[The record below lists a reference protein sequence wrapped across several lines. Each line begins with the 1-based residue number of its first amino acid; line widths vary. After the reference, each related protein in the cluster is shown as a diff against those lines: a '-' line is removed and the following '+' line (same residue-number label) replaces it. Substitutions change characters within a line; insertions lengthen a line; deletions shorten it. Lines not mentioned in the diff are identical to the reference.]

1 MTEGK
6 MKEILSRE
14 TKIPQN
20 VNEKIQATYDLLDEA
35 PQKYHGMNQIGH
47 RKIYAAAVILFIFSI
62 FTAMNW
68 EKVYVFAES
77 IFVNQESNMNGEK
90 LELPK
95 VSYIQGK
102 FPTNPDFESSNT
114 GICQKYYGKMTEVE
128 KDFGIKFL
136 KNKLAKNEARG
147 SKGIMVLYN
156 NNKSENY
163 TTFSEYYWG
172 DVTLNNSFYI
182 VEEIDEITYSEDGQE
197 ANWNSQENSVMLDLS
212 ITCYIDTKNTKK
224 NASYSEDRE
233 DVSELNYY
241 EDETMG
247 TVAIWSENDTKHA
260 RFVYKDMIYEL
271 SGEASWEKLKEA
283 VAAFYE

>member
-1 MTEGK
+1 MRWFLMTEGK
-6 MKEILSRE
+6 MKEILSGE

-35 PQKYHGMNQIGH
+35 PQKYHGMNQIGY

-136 KNKLAKNEARG
+136 KNKMAKNEARG

-156 NNKSENY
+156 NNKSETY
-163 TTFSEYYWG
+163 TTFSEYYLG

-182 VEEIDEITYSEDGQE
+182 VEGIDKITYSEDGQDRK
-197 ANWNSQENSVMLDLS
+197 SV
-212 ITCYIDTKNTKK
+212 
-224 NASYSEDRE
+224 
-233 DVSELNYY
+233 V
-241 EDETMG
+241 
-247 TVAIWSENDTKHA
+247 
-260 RFVYKDMIYEL
+260 
-271 SGEASWEKLKEA
+271 
-283 VAAFYE
+283 